1 MNPIT
6 WHFFCLDLL
15 YILVDDA
22 RYFSNLTIKQR
33 HPIKSNT
40 FIRGL
45 ILTGFALAAA
55 GVLAIGY
62 YAWQQFDGL
71 VVELKQMAEPN
82 VPIKAMQA
90 IRNDLLL
97 AENSVRTFNITRN
110 DTVLD
115 EYRAAYDSIE
125 SQVNQLHLIHSNT
138 AYTDTATALTR
149 IDILR
154 GIINRKV
161 SLQEQLIEIIKDESQ
176 EGVGEVLESINTVAR
191 DTVKKFKVVT
201 TESTKDTLV
210 IDTTKVVTKGFLGLG
225 KPRVKTLKK
234 PKKRKNNFQDT
245 LIVTTIEQSIDTIA
259 PLSSAN
265 VMIKIKRST
274 EDIQKRIQEIEAQ
287 KIAAIRQITTRDQ
300 QKMDSL
306 STLLVE
312 MEEIEQILISSRTR
326 EAATRTDES
335 KSFILRFIIASLA
348 VFLFLIVVIF
358 RDMTLNRRLQ
368 RRLSAAKAHAEKLA
382 KAKEEFLANMSH
394 EIRTPMNAI
403 IGFTEQLSQ
412 TQLSKVQH
420 TFLSPVRH
428 SAQYLL
434 ALINDVLDYSKLESG
449 KFTLE
454 EIAFAPHHVLREVYE
469 TFRDRAENKGL
480 ELRLSPAENLPVV
493 LIGDPLRLK
502 QMLFNLINNA
512 IKFTDQGH
520 VELKCEAMT
529 PNAESVSLRFQ
540 VIDTG
545 TGIPQEK
552 LKTIFTKFTQADSS
566 TTRKYGGTG
575 LGLAI
580 TQELAE
586 LHGGEISISSEE
598 GVGSEISL
606 ILPYLPGKAE
616 QLRATDKPIQQA
628 TTALRGKRA
637 LVADDEPYNREL
649 IRVILN
655 KWGVTSELVEDG
667 TLSIQ
672 ALQNDTYDFVL
683 MDLQMPKMDGLEATQ
698 RIRADLKLELPII
711 ALTATSTPAD
721 RQKCLEVG
729 MNGMI
734 LKPFR
739 EAELY
744 QQLVELLEI
753 DVSNIPEEVLA
764 VESESVPMPTQSS
777 AEYAFDEL
785 YELANRDKG
794 FMLNMLNIFVES
806 AQVNLQEMKEASAA
820 SDWDAVSMKA
830 HKLIPPC
837 RHLGLDELVVK
848 LKQLERKAGN
858 ETPSQDLPDLVTT
871 VDERI
876 GKIIAAIKED
886 MKSL

>member
-1 MNPIT
+1 M
-6 WHFFCLDLL
+6 
-15 YILVDDA
+15 
-22 RYFSNLTIKQR
+22 
-33 HPIKSNT
+33 
-40 FIRGL
+40 
-45 ILTGFALAAA
+45 
-55 GVLAIGY
+55 AIGY
-62 YAWQQFDGL
+62 YAWQRFDGL
-71 VVELKQMAEPN
+71 VDELTRMSEPN
-82 VPIKAMQA
+82 QTVAT
-90 IRNDLLL
+90 IRSVQNNLFL
-97 AENSVRTFNITRN
+97 AENSIRTFNITQ
-110 DTVLD
+110 D
-115 EYRAAYDSIE
+115 ETDLPLYLNAYDSIE
-125 SQVNQLHLIHSNT
+125 KRLTLLEGLFSDTTYQ
-138 AYTDTATALTR
+138 DTASTLARL
-149 IDILR
+149 DILR
-154 GIINRKV
+154 GLINRKIQV
-161 SLQEQLIEIIKDESQ
+161 QDRLIEVIQ
-176 EGVGEVLESINTVAR
+176 EEPEEGLQDVLKELAQLEPKTR
-191 DTVKKFKVVT
+191 ETKVV
-201 TESTKDTLV
+201 EEKRVILVDTLV
-210 IDTTKVVTKGFLGLG
+210 IDTTKVTTKGFLGLG
-225 KPRVKTLKK
+225 KPRVRKLKK
-234 PKKRKNNFQDT
+234 PRSRKNNTQRQDT
-245 LIVTTIEQSIDTIA
+245 TIRNIVIMDTV
-259 PLSSAN
+259 SVFKSD
-265 VMIKIKRST
+265 KIVRDLKKDTEAIMEKRLAAQQEKREAISKIT
-274 EDIQKRIQEIEAQ
+274 EA
-287 KIAAIRQITTRDQ
+287 DQ
-300 QKMDSL
+300 LKMD
-306 STLLVE
+306 TVRQLLHE
-312 MEEIEQILISSRTR
+312 MEEVELATQENRSLTAVNLTEQ
-326 EAATRTDES
+326 S

-348 VFLFLIVVIF
+348 VFLFLIVIIF

-368 RRLSAAKAHAEKLA
+368 RRLRTAKAHAEKLA

-412 TQLSKVQH
+412 TKLNTAQH

-454 EIAFAPHHVLREVYE
+454 EIAFAPHHVLQEVYE

-480 ELRLSPAENLPVV
+480 ELKLSPAEDLPAV

-512 IKFTDQGH
+512 IKFTDQGQ
-520 VELKCEAMT
+520 VELMCEAL
-529 PNAESVSLRFQ
+529 PAKGEAIPLRFQ

-545 TGIPQEK
+545 TGIPEEK

-598 GVGSEISL
+598 GVGTEISL
-606 ILPYLPGKAE
+606 VLPYLPGKVE
-616 QLRATDKPIQQA
+616 QLRATDTPIQQV
-628 TTALRGKRA
+628 TTALKGKRA

-655 KWGVTSELVEDG
+655 KWGVTSILVEDG

-672 ALQNDTYDFVL
+672 ALQNEAFDFVL

-698 RIRADLKLELPII
+698 RIRADLNLELPII

-734 LKPFR
+734 LKPFQ

-753 DVSNIPEEVLA
+753 DVSDIPAEIP
-764 VESESVPMPTQSS
+764 VESEPELIPVPTQGS

-794 FMLNMLNIFVES
+794 FMLNMLNIFVDS
-806 AQVNLQEMKEASAA
+806 AQVNLQEMKEASAV

-837 RHLGLDELVVK
+837 RHLGLDELVLT

-858 ETPSQDLPDLVTT
+858 ETPSRDLPDLVTT

-876 GKIIAAIKED
+876 GKVIAAIKED

>member
-1 MNPIT
+1 
-6 WHFFCLDLL
+6 
-15 YILVDDA
+15 
-22 RYFSNLTIKQR
+22 
-33 HPIKSNT
+33 
-40 FIRGL
+40 
-45 ILTGFALAAA
+45 
-55 GVLAIGY
+55 
-62 YAWQQFDGL
+62 
-71 VVELKQMAEPN
+71 MAEPN
-82 VPIKAMQA
+82 VPINAMRSV
-90 IRNDLLL
+90 RNDLLL
-97 AENSVRTFNITRN
+97 AENSVRTYNITRN
-110 DTVLD
+110 ESDLD
-115 EYRAAYDSIE
+115 DYTAAYDSIE
-125 SQVNQLHLIHSNT
+125 SQVNQLQLIHSNI

-176 EGVGEVLESINTVAR
+176 EGMGEVLEFINTVAR
-191 DTVKKFKVVT
+191 DTAEKVNIIK
-201 TESTKDTLV
+201 TESTKDSLI

-225 KPRVKTLKK
+225 KPRVKILKK
-234 PKKRKNNFQDT
+234 PKKRKNNFLDT
-245 LIVTTIEQSIDTIA
+245 LTVTTIERSLDTIA
-259 PLSSAN
+259 PVSSAN

-274 EDIQKRIQEIEAQ
+274 EDIQKKIREIEAQ
-287 KIAAIRQITTRDQ
+287 KIAAIQQITTRDQ

-306 STLLVE
+306 SILLVE
-312 MEEIEQILISSRTR
+312 MEGIEQALISQRTS
-326 EAATRTDES
+326 EAANRTEES
-335 KSFILRFIIASLA
+335 KSFIIRFILASLA

-368 RRLSAAKAHAEKLA
+368 RRLRTAKAHAEKLA

-412 TQLSKVQH
+412 TKLNKAQH

-454 EIAFAPHHVLREVYE
+454 EIAFAPHHVLREVHE

-480 ELRLSPAENLPVV
+480 ELKLNPAEDLPSV

-512 IKFTDQGH
+512 IKFTDQGQ
-520 VELKCEAMT
+520 VELTCEAL
-529 PNAESVSLRFQ
+529 PAKEEAIPLRFR

-545 TGIPQEK
+545 TGIPEEK

-580 TQELAE
+580 TQELAD

-598 GVGSEISL
+598 GVGTEISL
-606 ILPYLPGKAE
+606 VLPYLPGKAE
-616 QLRATDKPIQQA
+616 QLRATDTPIQQA

-672 ALQNDTYDFVL
+672 ALQNDRFDFVL

-698 RIRADLKLELPII
+698 RIRADLNLELPII

-753 DVSNIPEEVLA
+753 DISDIPAETLIEQKP
-764 VESESVPMPTQSS
+764 ESIPVPTQAS

-794 FMLNMLNIFVES
+794 FMFNMLTIFVDS
-806 AQVNLQEMKEASAA
+806 AEVNLREMKEASAV

-837 RHLGLDELVVK
+837 RHLGLDELVVE
-848 LKQLERKAGN
+848 LKQLERKSGN
-858 ETPSQDLPDLVTT
+858 DTLSQDLPGLVTT

-876 GKIIAAIKED
+876 GKIIAAIRED